1 MTDSISAAKLAIY
14 IILLQPA
21 LYCLF
26 KHGKTGLIGW
36 LYAQIFCVLRIATG
50 GIGLH
55 ETSSSTGS
63 IILNSIG
70 LSPLLLAASGILHEA
85 RRGTNPRLNRKLDII
100 LEIKYHGLVA
110 AAMALI
116 IVSVVGLQNGD
127 SVSTN
132 KTLLKVAS
140 ALIALAWL
148 LLAIWALWSLGK
160 CQKSSLNNR
169 ASSFHGGKL
178 VSQILYHHQD
188 RDADADTSK
197 LMYAVFIN
205 LPLLGLRL
213 AYGIAY
219 LQLKIS
225 HPNSGFLTSKA
236 VQVCLSVVPEM
247 LITTIFLLVGVMT
260 RNLKHEIKKLDSA
273 LPVGDEY
280 EIQR

>member
-26 KHGKTGLIGW
+26 KHGKTGFIGW
-36 LYAQIFCVLRIATG
+36 LYVQIFCVLRIVTSS
-50 GIGLH
+50 IGLH
-55 ETSSSTGS
+55 ETNSSTGS

-85 RRGTNPRLNRKLDII
+85 RRGTNPRLSRKLDII
-100 LEIKYHGLVA
+100 LEIKYHGLVG

-160 CQKSSLNNR
+160 CQKSSTNNR
-169 ASSFHGGKL
+169 VSSFRGGKL
-178 VSQILYHHQD
+178 L
-188 RDADADTSK
+188 
-197 LMYAVFIN
+197 LYAVFIN

-225 HPNSGFLTSKA
+225 HPTSGFLTSKA

-273 LPVGDEY
+273 LPVGDGY

>member
-26 KHGKTGLIGW
+26 KHGKTGFIGW
-36 LYAQIFCVLRIATG
+36 LYLQIFCVLRIVTG

-55 ETSSSTGS
+55 ETNSSTGS

-100 LEIKYHGLVA
+100 LEIQYHGLVA

-116 IVSVVGLQNGD
+116 IVSVVGLQNGN

-140 ALIALAWL
+140 ALIALAWF
-148 LLAIWALWSLGK
+148 LLAIWALWSFGK
-160 CQKSSLNNR
+160 CQRSSTNNR
-169 ASSFHGGKL
+169 VSAFRGGKL
-178 VSQILYHHQD
+178 
-188 RDADADTSK
+188 

-219 LQLKIS
+219 LQLEIS
-225 HPNSGFLTSKA
+225 HPTSGFLTSKA

-247 LITTIFLLVGVMT
+247 PITSIFLLAGVLT

-280 EIQR
+280 EIHR

>member
-1 MTDSISAAKLAIY
+1 
-14 IILLQPA
+14 
-21 LYCLF
+21 
-26 KHGKTGLIGW
+26 
-36 LYAQIFCVLRIATG
+36 
-50 GIGLH
+50 
-55 ETSSSTGS
+55 
-63 IILNSIG
+63 
-70 LSPLLLAASGILHEA
+70 
-85 RRGTNPRLNRKLDII
+85 
-100 LEIKYHGLVA
+100 
-110 AAMALI
+110 MALI

-160 CQKSSLNNR
+160 CQKSSTNNR
-169 ASSFHGGKL
+169 VSSFHGGKL
-178 VSQILYHHQD
+178 VSRILRYHQKGELST
-188 RDADADTSK
+188 DTSK
-197 LMYAVFIN
+197 LLYAVFIN

-225 HPNSGFLTSKA
+225 HPTSGFLTSKA

-273 LPVGDEY
+273 LPVGDGY

>member
-26 KHGKTGLIGW
+26 KHGKTGFIGW
-36 LYAQIFCVLRIATG
+36 LYVQIFCVLRIVTG

-55 ETSSSTGS
+55 ETNSSTGL

-85 RRGTNPRLNRKLDII
+85 RRGTNPRLNRKLDVI
-100 LEIKYHGLVA
+100 LEIKYHGLVG

-116 IVSVVGLQNGD
+116 IVSVIGLQNGD
-127 SVSTN
+127 SISTN

-140 ALIALAWL
+140 ALIALAWA

-160 CQKSSLNNR
+160 CQGSATNNR
-169 ASSFHGGKL
+169 RVSSFRGGKL
-178 VSQILYHHQD
+178 L
-188 RDADADTSK
+188 
-197 LMYAVFIN
+197 LYAVFIT

-213 AYGIAY
+213 GYGIAY

-225 HPNSGFLTSKA
+225 HPTSGFLSSKA
-236 VQVCLSVVPEM
+236 VVVCLSVVPEM
-247 LITTIFLLVGVMT
+247 LITAIFLLVGVMT
-260 RNLKHEIKKLDSA
+260 RNLKHEIKKVDSSQ
-273 LPVGDEY
+273 PVGDEY
-280 EIQR
+280 EIRR